1 MVKCFFGGP
10 TFVAKILPCHAL
22 TAEYQFKKTCE
33 LINTLE
39 GCGAK
44 IVCIINDN
52 NKVNQSFFNTFH
64 KSDPA
69 FPWIAKSPVDN
80 SKPLFLLYDTVH
92 FIKNIR
98 NNWVSEKSQT
108 LDMPQ
113 LTPTTSAEPSVI
125 SAKWTRLSELYAEES
140 KTIVK
145 LSQLTKSSVSPSNIE
160 KQKVS
165 LALNVF
171 SEKTSSALKSSAASN
186 LGWQETAVFIDHVLR
201 LWKVFNTKTVIENI
215 RMRDPDR
222 CAVDL
227 SSTGQ
232 KPLEI
237 LEFWADCAA
246 KMKPQG
252 QRIKTFTKETWMTFQ
267 RLSLACLVTRRCLCF
282 LLEITSLLNIPISRG
297 IHHKCL

>member
-1 MVKCFFGGP
+1 
-10 TFVAKILPCHAL
+10 
-22 TAEYQFKKTCE
+22 
-33 LINTLE
+33 
-39 GCGAK
+39 
-44 IVCIINDN
+44 
-52 NKVNQSFFNTFH
+52 
-64 KSDPA
+64 
-69 FPWIAKSPVDN
+69 
-80 SKPLFLLYDTVH
+80 
-92 FIKNIR
+92 
-98 NNWVSEKSQT
+98 
-108 LDMPQ
+108 MPQ
-113 LTPTTSAEPSVI
+113 LTPTTSAGPSVI
-125 SAKWTRLSELYAEES
+125 SAKWTHLSELYAEES
-140 KTIVK
+140 KTIIK

-186 LGWQETAVFIDHVLR
+186 PGWQETAVFIDHVLR

-227 SSTGQ
+227 SPTGQ

-252 QRIKTFTKETWMTFQ
+252 QRIKTFTKETSDALHWT
-267 RLSLACLVTRRCLCF
+267 C
-282 LLEITSLLNIPISRG
+282 
-297 IHHKCL
+297 KCLLALCNYLLTTTTALQHQYVALGFFQQDDL